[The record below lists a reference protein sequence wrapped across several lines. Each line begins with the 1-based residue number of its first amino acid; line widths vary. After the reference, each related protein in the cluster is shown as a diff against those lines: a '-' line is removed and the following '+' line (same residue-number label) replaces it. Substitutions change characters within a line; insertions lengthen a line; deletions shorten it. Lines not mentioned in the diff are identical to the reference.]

1 MIQQGT
7 PEWFAA
13 RAGCVTASRMADVM
27 ARTKTGYGAARANY
41 MADLIVERLT
51 GAKTEGFTSA
61 AMQWGTETEPQARA
75 AYAFMMDADVAEAG
89 FDLHPTIPDL
99 GASPDGYVGNDG
111 LIEIKCPNTATHLDT
126 LLNDAVPQ
134 KYLLQMQTQMACTGR
149 KWCDFVSFDPRL
161 PDEMQ
166 LWVKRV
172 PRDADLI
179 AEIEAEAVKFL
190 GELAA
195 KLDALRARYMQE
207 AA

>member
-126 LLNDAVPQ
+126 LLNDTVPQ

-190 GELAA
+190 DELAA